1 MIVPDFKKIVK
12 FDREFFDKLGKKTVI
27 QHRTAVQV
35 DGINAR
41 TNKPFVQYTTNY
53 KRRKSQ
59 GKAVKKG
66 QSQRSTKVS
75 PPNLTLTGQM
85 LDSFKFIKASNSGFM
100 YGITDSRQAQ
110 KLTGNQ
116 TGHYGKNTNTRKKR
130 IVSDKENP
138 LPIKVKDKVGAAIA
152 GKIAQNF
159 KDVFTG
165 KGYVVNIIRM

>member
-1 MIVPDFKKIVK
+1 MIIPDFKKIVK
-12 FDREFFDKLGKKTVI
+12 FDSEFFKKLGKRTVA
-27 QHRTAVQV
+27 QHRSAVQK

-41 TNKPFVQYTTNY
+41 TNNTFVQYTTDY

-85 LDSFKFIKASNSGFM
+85 MDSFKFIRASNSGFI
-100 YGITDSRQAQ
+100 YGITDPRQAQ
-110 KLTGNQ
+110 KLIGNQ
-116 TGHYGKNTNTRKKR
+116 TGHYGGNTNFRKKR
-130 IVSDKENP
+130 IISDKENP

-159 KDVFTG
+159 KDVFTA

>member
-12 FDREFFDKLGKKTVI
+12 FDREFFNELGKKTVL
-27 QHRTAVQV
+27 QHRIAVQV

-41 TNKPFVQYTTNY
+41 TNKPFVQYTTDY

-85 LDSFKFIKASNSGFM
+85 MDSFKFIKASNSGFT
-100 YGITDSRQAQ
+100 YGITNARQAQ
-110 KLTGNQ
+110 KLVGNQ
-116 TGHYGKNTNTRKKR
+116 TGRYGNNTNIRKKR

-152 GKIAQNF
+152 GKIAKNF

>member
-1 MIVPDFKKIVK
+1 MIVPDFRKIIK
-12 FDREFFDKLGKKTVI
+12 FDREFFNELGKKTVV

-41 TNKPFVQYTTNY
+41 TNKPFVPYTTDY

-59 GKAVKKG
+59 GKAVKEG
-66 QSQRSTKVS
+66 QSQRSTQIN

-85 LDSFKFIKASNSGFM
+85 MDSFKFIKASNSGFT
-100 YGITDSRQAQ
+100 YGITNTRQAQ
-110 KLTGNQ
+110 KLIGNQ
-116 TGHYGKNTNTRKKR
+116 TGHYGKNTNTNKKR

-152 GKIAQNF
+152 GKIAKNF

-165 KGYVVNIIRM
+165 KGYVVNVIRM

>member
-12 FDREFFDKLGKKTVI
+12 FDREFFNELGKKTVL
-27 QHRTAVQV
+27 QHRIAVQV

-41 TNKPFVQYTTNY
+41 TNKPFVQYTT
-53 KRRKSQ
+53 
-59 GKAVKKG
+59 
-66 QSQRSTKVS
+66 
-75 PPNLTLTGQM
+75 
-85 LDSFKFIKASNSGFM
+85 DSFKFIKASNSGFT
-100 YGITDSRQAQ
+100 YGITNARQAQ
-110 KLTGNQ
+110 KLVGNQ
-116 TGHYGKNTNTRKKR
+116 TGRYGNNTNIRKKR

-152 GKIAQNF
+152 GKIAKNF